1 MPFITSLV
9 TDRNSPWPPCAQCEI
24 ALNAVRTEDTE
35 VTEQNQNNETIMNLL
50 NIQWD
55 VKNYAIAFL
64 SVLSG

>member
-1 MPFITSLV
+1 MPEPL
-9 TDRNSPWPPCAQCEI
+9 D
-24 ALNAVRTEDTE
+24 AVRTEDTE

-55 VKNYAIAFL
+55 VKNCAIAFL